1 MLSDLFLSRSRTQLY
16 GYDKVRVPFHAIRA
30 AQLISSII
38 VGSIMAFFI
47 YHLQHDN
54 WPTPWTF
61 KVLMSVSW
69 ITIAILAVT
78 IALHLRVG
86 LNPRLNL
93 ILNSTIFVIWTIG
106 FGMLSWWMWGTLTHY
121 CDVSHWNDG
130 TGIMVCKIYKALFSF
145 ALLGLISTLMAV
157 ALDIHISRMNT
168 LRGQHFRLNLF
179 GDRKTSEVPM
189 NGPYTDVNS
198 QSNSQDNLTHS
209 NESLPHVATGDAF
222 EVPNTGSQKTRAGY
236 TIPESQFDYET
247 GYHGAHAERV
257 FGAK

>member
-1 MLSDLFLSRSRTQLY
+1 MLLSRSRTQLY

-30 AQLISSII
+30 AQLVSSII
-38 VGSIMAFFI
+38 VGSIMSFFI
-47 YHLQHDN
+47 YHLSHDH

-61 KVLMSVSW
+61 KVS
-69 ITIAILAVT
+69 
-78 IALHLRVG
+78 G

-121 CDVSHWNDG
+121 CDVGHWNDD
-130 TGIMVCKIYKALFSF
+130 TGIMVCKIYKALFTF

-157 ALDIHISRMNT
+157 ALDIHISRMNG
-168 LRGQHFRLNLF
+168 LRGQHFRLNLR
-179 GDRKTSEVPM
+179 GDRKAGDIPM
-189 NGPYTDVNS
+189 TTGPYTDVHS
-198 QSNSQDNLTHS
+198 RSNSQERLTNNSHESLTH
-209 NESLPHVATGDAF
+209 LATGDAF
-222 EVPNTGSQKTRAGY
+222 EMPVTGSQKTRAGY
-236 TIPESQFDYET
+236 AIPESQFDYET

>member
-1 MLSDLFLSRSRTQLY
+1 MISDLFLSRSRTQLY

-30 AQLISSII
+30 AQLVSSII

-47 YHLQHDN
+47 YHLQHDH

-69 ITIAILAVT
+69 ITIAMLATT
-78 IALHLRVG
+78 ITLHLRSG

-93 ILNSTIFVIWTIG
+93 IFNGTVFVIWTMG
-106 FGMLSWWMWGTLTHY
+106 FGMLSWWMWGTLTHF

-168 LRGQHFRLNLF
+168 LRGQHFRLNLR
-179 GDRKTSEVPM
+179 GDRKASDIPM
-189 NGPYTDVNS
+189 NGPYADINS
-198 QSNSQDNLTHS
+198 QSNSHDDLTHS
-209 NESLPHVATGDAF
+209 HESLPHLATGDAF
-222 EVPNTGSQKTRAGY
+222 EVPTSGSQKTRAGY

-247 GYHGAHAERV
+247 GYHGGHAERV